1 MYDFV
6 MLIVGMWFDKGIIFS
21 PSYLA
26 VLKIYILNLTFLS
39 IIYVSRSRHLMLL
52 AIEGGREFRD

>member
-21 PSYLA
+21 SPYLA
-26 VLKIYILNLTFLS
+26 VLKIL
-39 IIYVSRSRHLMLL
+39 HLPDQRIVLVL
-52 AIEGGREFRD
+52 QHSSLVVDL